1 MSTAD
6 RFPCFVD
13 CADERAYP
21 ISGRVVTVGS
31 SPECH
36 VCIRKPSVAPRAAHL
51 LFSEGAYR
59 LQPLE
64 QKSGVKVNDRPC
76 SDSHRLS
83 HGEIVTID
91 SLSLRFLEHDDSTA
105 EGRSSPGPV
114 SPMRGLIDAVVGL
127 LRRSDREVYRDLV
140 VAVSRLLVC
149 DAARLIGVDPQS
161 GDHVTLARYP
171 GSAGLERFS
180 RRALQWA
187 EERGAS
193 VLMHDIDWKETDQS
207 MTSLERNAVGSVLCA
222 PLREDGETIGYLYL
236 DRLSDAGS
244 FEEQDREFFDALLPL
259 FSEILSNDKQRR
271 RQRETIARLQDSRS
285 SSRGS
290 IVHESRIMRETIEYA
305 EKVARIDSPV
315 LVLGETG
322 TGKEL
327 LVRFIHD
334 HSSRASEPY
343 RAINCGAIPENLIE
357 SELFGH
363 EKGSFTGAT
372 SRKIGVFESVA
383 GGTLFL
389 DEIGELPLMLQVKLL
404 RVLQEEEIVRIGGA
418 ETIPVRARIIA
429 ATNKDLEK
437 EVREGA
443 FRRDLYF
450 RLNVLSVRLPPLA
463 RRERDVLLLAEYFI
477 CRYAQQFGM
486 AGKTLSPSARK
497 ALLAYRWPGN
507 VRELENVIQKA
518 MVLSGERTIAG
529 EALKLDGETLFT
541 EQEQREGGETLKD
554 VRGRAEREAIRSALR
569 KAAGNV
575 SLVARLLD
583 IDRKWLM
590 KLMKEHGI
598 APDAFRGTG

>member
-1 MSTAD
+1 MSSTD

-13 CADERAYP
+13 CSDNRVYP
-21 ISGRVVTVGS
+21 IRGRVVTVGS

-36 VCIRKPSVAPRAAHL
+36 VSIGKPSVAPRAAHL

-59 LQPLE
+59 LQALDE
-64 QKSGVKVNDRPC
+64 KGGVKVNDKPC
-76 SDSHRLS
+76 PDSHHLS
-83 HGEIVTID
+83 HGETVTIGP
-91 SLSLRFLEHDDSTA
+91 LRLRYLEHDEST
-105 EGRSSPGPV
+105 EDGRPGSGPV

-127 LRRSDREVYRDLV
+127 LRQSDREVYGDLV
-140 VAVSRLLVC
+140 GAVSRLLVC
-149 DAARLIGVDPQS
+149 DAARLIGVDAQS

-171 GSAGLERFS
+171 ESAGLERYS
-180 RRALQWA
+180 QRALRWA
-187 EERGAS
+187 EESGAT
-193 VLMHDIDWKETDQS
+193 VLMHDIDWRKTDEPT
-207 MTSLERNAVGSVLCA
+207 TSLERNAVGSVLCA
-222 PLREDGETIGYLYL
+222 PLREEGETIGYLYL
-236 DRLSDAGS
+236 DRLSDAVS
-244 FEEQDREFFDALLPL
+244 FQERDREFFDALLPL

-285 SSRGS
+285 PSRGS

-305 EKVARIDSPV
+305 EKVAKTDSPV

-463 RRERDVLLLAEYFI
+463 RRDRDVLLLAEYFI

-507 VRELENVIQKA
+507 VRELENVVQKA

-529 EALKLDGETLFT
+529 TALDLDGETLFT
-541 EQEQREGGETLKD
+541 DEERREGGETLKEI
-554 VRGRAEREAIRSALR
+554 RARAEREAIRSALR
-569 KAAGNV
+569 KSQGNV
-575 SLVARLLD
+575 SLSAKLLD
-583 IDRKWLM
+583 VDRKWLM

-598 APDAFRGTG
+598 DPDDYRA